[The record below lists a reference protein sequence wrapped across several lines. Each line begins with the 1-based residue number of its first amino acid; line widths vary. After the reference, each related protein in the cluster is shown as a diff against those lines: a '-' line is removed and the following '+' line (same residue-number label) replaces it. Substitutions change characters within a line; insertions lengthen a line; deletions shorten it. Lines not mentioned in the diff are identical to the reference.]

1 MLGFVDICSVP
12 SPSSWMF
19 LAAPPTNLKIVAQ
32 RWSRNTKF
40 VGSSMWRAGFLTPA
54 WRRYKEVL
62 EDPFCGK
69 RMKKSQSS
77 SISSLT
83 SKYINLWYIHLSG
96 TYGTSSHYS
105 SSILMHPA
113 ICMVDFGR
121 LDFLGAPPQSSLRPG
136 YRNRGLVC
144 RGCRTWCSSHMPSET
159 AGNSKSGRLT
169 SLIIPKFT
177 GFTGWHSLL
186 ESNWTKWRHLH
197 GHTFIKPLSSTT
209 WCRQKLTPSRLFR
222 GLTVLHHFGFQIGQP
237 HVDSCGYR
245 CCANDSSWLDPP
257 NLPYFRRCLLVLVHQ
272 INDCPPHWDIINKS
286 QHNKRPRSQFSKYHL
301 AKARP
306 LMLGWNKTPRSEK
319 HPKVSCILFWIR
331 RWFVARNTTSGCG
344 STFWAVSPSW
354 LKYAWWSDRPSQVLK
369 SHKLS
374 SFFH

>member
-12 SPSSWMF
+12 SLSSWMF

-245 CCANDSSWLDPP
+245 CCANDSSWLDPQICP
-257 NLPYFRRCLLVLVHQ
+257 IFGGVCWFWCTRSMIVYPIGISSTRASTIKGQGANFRSIIWPKPDHWCWGETKLREVKSIPRYPAFYF
-272 INDCPPHWDIINKS
+272 
-286 QHNKRPRSQFSKYHL
+286 
-301 AKARP
+301 
-306 LMLGWNKTPRSEK
+306 E
-319 HPKVSCILFWIR
+319 
-331 RWFVARNTTSGCG
+331 FVDDS
-344 STFWAVSPSW
+344 
-354 LKYAWWSDRPSQVLK
+354 
-369 SHKLS
+369 
-374 SFFH
+374 